1 MHWSG
6 PDPLATVTPVLAIFP
21 ISTGYK
27 LMGLLHIVAA
37 VVAFGP
43 LLVYPTLKDA
53 APQRLAKL
61 HMTITFPAL
70 VLLWVFGMGLAGMSD
85 DAFKMSQTWL
95 VLAIVDWAILM
106 VVSFFLIKP
115 AITDTTEG
123 ARAKF
128 SAGVGVT
135 HLGMIVGLI
144 LMIWK
149 PGAPAGF

>member
-1 MHWSG
+1 M
-6 PDPLATVTPVLAIFP
+6 TRVLAIYP

-43 LLVYPTLKDA
+43 MLVYPTLRAA

-70 VLLWVFGMGLAGMSD
+70 VALWVLGMGLAGMSKD
-85 DAFKMSQTWL
+85 TFKVSQTWL

-115 AITDTTEG
+115 AITDDSES
-123 ARAKF
+123 ARSKF
-128 SAGVGVT
+128 AAGTGIT
-135 HLGMIVGLI
+135 HLGMVVGLI

-149 PGAPAGF
+149 PGY

>member
-1 MHWSG
+1 M
-6 PDPLATVTPVLAIFP
+6 LAIWNF
-21 ISTGYK
+21 STGYQV
-27 LMGLLHIVAA
+27 LGALHIVAA

-43 LLVYPTLKDA
+43 LLVYPTLRDA

-61 HMTITFPAL
+61 HMTMSFPAL
-70 VLLWVFGMGLAGMSD
+70 ALMWVFGMGLAGMSKPD
-85 DAFKMSQTWL
+85 GADEVVFKMSQTWL
-95 VLAIVDWAILM
+95 VVAIVDWAILM
-106 VVSFFLIKP
+106 VVSWFLIKP
-115 AITDTTEG
+115 AITDTSEP

-135 HLGMIVGLI
+135 HLGMVVGLI

>member
-1 MHWSG
+1 M
-6 PDPLATVTPVLAIFP
+6 LAIWNF
-21 ISTGYK
+21 STGYQV
-27 LMGLLHIVAA
+27 LGALHIVAA

-43 LLVYPTLKDA
+43 LLVYPTLRDA

-61 HMTITFPAL
+61 HMTMSFPAL
-70 VLLWVFGMGLAGMSD
+70 ALMWVFGMGLAGMSKPD
-85 DAFKMSQTWL
+85 GADEVVFKMSQTWL
-95 VLAIVDWAILM
+95 VVAIIDWAILM
-106 VVSFFLIKP
+106 VVSWFLIKP
-115 AITDTTEG
+115 AITDTSEP

-135 HLGMIVGLI
+135 HLGMVVGLI

>member
-1 MHWSG
+1 M
-6 PDPLATVTPVLAIFP
+6 LAIWNF
-21 ISTGYK
+21 STGYQV
-27 LMGLLHIVAA
+27 LGALHIVAA

-43 LLVYPTLKDA
+43 LLVYPTLRDA

-61 HMTITFPAL
+61 HMTMSFPAL
-70 VLLWVFGMGLAGMSD
+70 ALMWVFGMGLAGMSKPD
-85 DAFKMSQTWL
+85 GADEVVFKMSQTWL
-95 VLAIVDWAILM
+95 VVAIIDWAILM
-106 VVSFFLIKP
+106 VVSWFLIKP
-115 AITDTTEG
+115 AITDRSEP

-135 HLGMIVGLI
+135 HLGMVVGLI